1 MVMKGLKKRLNRLK
15 SSKVTLKTH
24 HNRAFFKEQES
35 ESKIKL
41 EKDKKS

>member
-1 MVMKGLKKRLNRLK
+1 MVMKGLKKRINTLK
-15 SSKVTLKTH
+15 SSKVTLRKH

-41 EKDKKS
+41 EQAKKA